1 MILLL
6 DVHQLVKQDI
16 VADVWRH
23 LHEPEIERDVAVA
36 GARPPARALVAHDDR
51 PRQDVVLVGKLTQ
64 PRYEL
69 RLRQLAKIGF
79 DNRSNVVAIPRAR
92 APSAVRNDDLV
103 AAPLDGKPN
112 ELTSKEQI
120 ASILPLAWRV
130 LDLYS
135 VSLARDP
142 TVVLPYELLGFA
154 ARPAARH
161 GHAQRSIGPHAE
173 DITPSSA
180 HTNELN
186 DGMGLI
192 GRLRFPITRRGIR
205 NLQEREIELHD
216 SPMVAEISAFAT
228 LKNSRAATDNTERSN
243 HGQHGHHGTI
253 LTTDNTDTTDPS

>member
-16 VADVWRH
+16 VADVGRH

-51 PRQDVVLVGKLTQ
+51 PGQDVVLVGKLTQ

-69 RLRQLAKIGF
+69 RFRQFAKVGF

-92 APSAVRNDDLV
+92 SSPAVRNDGLV

-112 ELTSKEQI
+112 ELTSEEQI

-135 VSLARDP
+135 ISLARDP
-142 TVVLPYELLGFA
+142 TVVLPYELLGLA

-161 GHAQRSIGPHAE
+161 SHAQRSIGPHAK

-192 GRLRFPITRRGIR
+192 GRLWFPITRRGIR

-228 LKNSRAATDNTERSN
+228 LKNSSASWSADNTEQSWPRTAQN
-243 HGQHGHHGTI
+243 NLGHGQHG
-253 LTTDNTDTTDPS
+253 